1 LGATVRLGDGIGIAA
16 TRANVV
22 KGHLHVTAP
31 PSPSAD
37 PRPFHLARAPPL
49 VPQADPTE
57 KFAFIVEWL
66 DPHSGLTRRYQ
77 FLYWPATR
85 DVEMFDLKNRRAF
98 LKKTPIPTLAM
109 EDLFLGAVVAV
120 YARQLKVVEFGD
132 AFTEQRF
139 ATTRQRAYAVVSEK
153 FAKQLGKTIN
163 AFQKSGFSVAD
174 LKMVAGKGTGLA
186 LVADGAVEK
195 LRSMLPELEQHF
207 GAECVSVSESVE
219 AAATMEAEF
228 LAAPASCKLDG
239 STTLCLVKP
248 SAMEHLGLV
257 MDKIVSTTDGDGQEF
272 VIVGAKTFALDRVA
286 ALEFYEVYRGV
297 APEFS
302 MMVDEITSGAFVA
315 LEVAGDGNVVSRFR
329 ELAGPVDPE
338 MARAVRPKS
347 LRAAFGFDKVRNAV
361 HCTDLPEDGALETH
375 YFFKIL
381 QEA

>member
-1 LGATVRLGDGIGIAA
+1 M
-16 TRANVV
+16 
-22 KGHLHVTAP
+22 
-31 PSPSAD
+31 
-37 PRPFHLARAPPL
+37 
-49 VPQADPTE
+49 
-57 KFAFIVEWL
+57 EWL

-77 FLYWPATR
+77 FLYGPATR

-98 LKKTPIPTLAM
+98 LKKTPIPTLAVS
-109 EDLFLGAVVAV
+109 DLFLGAVVAV

-132 AFTEQRF
+132 AFTERRF
-139 ATTRQRAYAVVSEK
+139 ATTRQRAYAVVPER

-163 AFQKSGFSVAD
+163 AFQKSGFVVAD

-195 LRSMLPELEQHF
+195 LRALLPELEAHF
-207 GAECVSVSESVE
+207 GAGCASVSASVE
-219 AAATMEAEF
+219 DAATTEAEF
-228 LAAPASCKLDG
+228 LASPASCTLDG

-257 MDKIVSTTDGDGQEF
+257 MDKIVSTSDGDDTRDDTRAF
-272 VIVGAKTFALDRVA
+272 VIVGAKTFTLDRVA

-315 LEVAGDGNVVSRFR
+315 LEVAGDGWSGDVVSRFR

-361 HCTDLPEDGALETH
+361 HCTDLPEDGALETN

>member
-1 LGATVRLGDGIGIAA
+1 M
-16 TRANVV
+16 
-22 KGHLHVTAP
+22 
-31 PSPSAD
+31 
-37 PRPFHLARAPPL
+37 
-49 VPQADPTE
+49 
-57 KFAFIVEWL
+57 EWL

-207 GAECVSVSESVE
+207 GAECVSASESVE
-219 AAATMEAEF
+219 AAAAMEAEF
-228 LAAPASCKLDG
+228 QTAPASCKLDG

-257 MDKIVSTTDGDGQEF
+257 MDKIVSTTDGDGGSF
-272 VIVGAKTFALDRVA
+272 AIVGAKTFALDRVA